1 MTKVTLLFFA
11 GCPNWRAVD
20 RQLRELADKL
30 GFEVAHR
37 EITSPEDAQR
47 VGFGGSPTVLIDGR
61 DPFPSDRLSGLSCRR
76 YATDHGIQGAPPAGA
91 LRDAL
96 RRATARG

>member
-1 MTKVTLLFFA
+1 MTKVTLLYFA

-20 RQLRELADKL
+20 RQLRELADEL
-30 GFEVAHR
+30 GFEFAHR

-47 VGFGGSPTVLIDGR
+47 AGFGGSPTVLIDDR
-61 DPFPSDRLSGLSCRR
+61 DPFPSDGPSGWSCRR
-76 YATDHGIQGAPPAGA
+76 YATDHGPQGVPPARA

-96 RRATARG
+96 RRATAGG